1 MRTFIIHAEETDES
15 RIWTVN
21 MTSFCKFEGDI
32 DGVSFEDF
40 NPMGIMPRSSVR
52 DKHLL
57 WKDGIVPYEIS
68 AIFTTVQRKKITNA
82 MKMIEANSCVRFV
95 PRTIEPD
102 YLVINNDHGCFSMVG
117 RMQGRQVVS
126 LGSGCLFNEVIVHEL
141 MHVLG
146 FWHEQSRTDR
156 DDFIIIRAENVIPSM
171 VGQFRKIELPYVD
184 FLDEKYDYYSI
195 MHYDSKAF
203 SRNGENTI
211 EAIEPAMTEVIGKAL
226 ELSASDIRKLN
237 KLYECTTVN
246 GIVTDPP
253 PPESTTVFSR
263 STTPTPPTS
272 IPKPEWPSKPN
283 MSSWT
288 LYLRLEGHLLLLW
301 MMMLFSLVEPNVR
314 IASTIVTRLHA
325 IVVAFGCRFAQA
337 DSPSRHRSTTL
348 TVCRMGICWTK
359 FRPFN
364 TSSSGQR
371 RKKLTIVVGS
381 DCPNNSTSSYTDCRK
396 IDTLEKYRFANLCG
410 VEKIKENCAIAGEQ
424 FTIDNCQNCTLCI
437 FDRTAAVT
445 IDDCIK
451 CNILIGPCAGS
462 IFIRN
467 CKSCQFWII
476 CQQLR
481 TRDCHDLQLNVFC
494 QTKPTIEAS
503 KNIQFSCIQIHY
515 DGLDKQMT
523 AARLNPL
530 NNYWDVVH
538 DFSADESPVAN
549 YTLLY
554 EEKAVQLQSAAVFQ
568 NSSVTFERSKSTVL
582 STGNLLSENID
593 QVAILF
599 CQVDNENIV
608 DDPKE
613 PLLMILDIYRQ
624 LNVSF
629 VKTVQTSVDAATM
642 RHFVNPRWK
651 GSSKSKAVMA
661 IFIWNCTDDEQKN
674 FFNKAISSNNWVGKV
689 NLKVGSDAMDV
700 IDEVYKIIDSNRS

>member
-1 MRTFIIHAEETDES
+1 
-15 RIWTVN
+15 
-21 MTSFCKFEGDI
+21 
-32 DGVSFEDF
+32 
-40 NPMGIMPRSSVR
+40 MGIMPRSSVR

-226 ELSASDIRKLN
+226 ELSASDIRKHLAVD
-237 KLYECTTVN
+237 L
-246 GIVTDPP
+246 
-253 PPESTTVFSR
+253 
-263 STTPTPPTS
+263 
-272 IPKPEWPSKPN
+272 
-283 MSSWT
+283 
-288 LYLRLEGHLLLLW
+288 LRPIHQVDIEAPHLLSVVW
-301 MMMLFSLVEPNVR
+301 EFVGQNFDHSTPAFSLIASKR
-314 IASTIVTRLHA
+314 LIASTNNNR
-325 IVVAFGCRFAQA
+325 QYMD
-337 DSPSRHRSTTL
+337 DSRPVGKKQL
-348 TVCRMGICWTK
+348 PI
-359 FRPFN
+359 FR
-364 TSSSGQR
+364 
-371 RKKLTIVVGS
+371 
-381 DCPNNSTSSYTDCRK
+381 DCRK

-451 CNILIGPCAGS
+451 CNILIGPCAG
-462 IFIRN
+462 RN

-661 IFIWNCTDDEQKN
+661 IFIWNCTDDEQN
-674 FFNKAISSNNWVGKV
+674 VFNKAISSNNWVGKV

>member
-1 MRTFIIHAEETDES
+1 
-15 RIWTVN
+15 
-21 MTSFCKFEGDI
+21 
-32 DGVSFEDF
+32 
-40 NPMGIMPRSSVR
+40 MGIMPRSSVR

-211 EAIEPAMTEVIGKAL
+211 EAVEPKMTEVIGKAL

-246 GIVTDPP
+246 AVVTDPPPP

-272 IPKPEWPSKPN
+272 IAKPEWPTQCQDRFDDCDTFARYCRRFAFRHVMKKHCPKTCEFRFTKLTSKHT
-283 MSSWT
+283 SSHCLSYGT
-288 LYLRLEGHLLLLW
+288 LLDK
-301 MMMLFSLVEPNVR
+301 
-314 IASTIVTRLHA
+314 ISTIQQQQPPTVQE
-325 IVVAFGCRFAQA
+325 I
-337 DSPSRHRSTTL
+337 DHRQRGLSKQL
-348 TVCRMGICWTK
+348 YIFLYVQLPI
-359 FRPFN
+359 FR
-364 TSSSGQR
+364 
-371 RKKLTIVVGS
+371 
-381 DCPNNSTSSYTDCRK
+381 DCRK

-424 FTIDNCQNCTLCI
+424 FTIDNCQDCTLCI

-467 CKSCQFWII
+467 CKNCQFWII

-503 KNIQFSCIQIHY
+503 TNIQFSCIQIHY

-530 NNYWDVVH
+530 NNYWNVVH

-554 EEKAVQLQSAAVFQ
+554 EEKAVQLQSESVFQ

-582 STGNLLSENID
+582 STGNLLSENVD

-599 CQVDNENIV
+599 CQVDNDKTV

-629 VKTVQTSVDAATM
+629 VKTVQTPVDAATM

-651 GSSKSKAVMA
+651 GGSKSKAVMA
-661 IFIWNCTDDEQKN
+661 IFIWNCTDSEQN
-674 FFNKAISSNNWVGKV
+674 LFNKAINSNNWVGKV
-689 NLKVGSDAMDV
+689 NLKVGNDAMNV
-700 IDEVYKIIDSNRS
+700 IDEVYKIIDSNRL

>member
-1 MRTFIIHAEETDES
+1 
-15 RIWTVN
+15 
-21 MTSFCKFEGDI
+21 
-32 DGVSFEDF
+32 
-40 NPMGIMPRSSVR
+40 MGIMPRSSVR

-211 EAIEPAMTEVIGKAL
+211 EAIEPKMTEVIGKAL

-237 KLYECTTVN
+237 KLYECTAVN
-246 GIVTDPP
+246 GIVTDPPP

-272 IPKPEWPSKPN
+272 IPKPEWP
-283 MSSWT
+283 T
-288 LYLRLEGHLLLLW
+288 QCQDRFDDCDTFARYCR
-301 MMMLFSLVEPNVR
+301 
-314 IASTIVTRLHA
+314 
-325 IVVAFGCRFAQA
+325 RFAFRHA
-337 DSPSRHRSTTL
+337 DLPSRHRSTTL

-381 DCPNNSTSSYTDCRK
+381 DCPNNSTSSYTWDCRK

-503 KNIQFSCIQIHY
+503 TNIQFSCIQIHY

-554 EEKAVQLQSAAVFQ
+554 EEKAVHLQSEAVFQ
-568 NSSVTFERSKSTVL
+568 NLSVTFERSKSTVL

-629 VKTVQTSVDAATM
+629 VKTVQTPVDAATM

-661 IFIWNCTDDEQKN
+661 IFIWNCTDNEQN

-689 NLKVGSDAMDV
+689 NLKVGSDAMNV
-700 IDEVYKIIDSNRS
+700 IDEVYKIIDSNRLCLVVNQTRNLELY

>member
-1 MRTFIIHAEETDES
+1 MNS
-15 RIWTVN
+15 
-21 MTSFCKFEGDI
+21 KFEGDI

-68 AIFTTVQRKKITNA
+68 AIFTTVQRKKVTNA

-102 YLVINNDHGCFSMVG
+102 YLVINNDQGCFSMVG

-211 EAIEPAMTEVIGKAL
+211 EAVEPKMTEVIGKAL

-246 GIVTDPP
+246 AVVTDP

-263 STTPTPPTS
+263 STTPTLPTS
-272 IPKPEWPSKPN
+272 IAKPEWP
-283 MSSWT
+283 T
-288 LYLRLEGHLLLLW
+288 QCQDRFDDCDTFARYCR
-301 MMMLFSLVEPNVR
+301 
-314 IASTIVTRLHA
+314 
-325 IVVAFGCRFAQA
+325 RFAF
-337 DSPSRHRSTTL
+337 RHVMKKHCPKTCEFRVCNLLRPIYQVDVEAYSL
-348 TVCRMGICWTK
+348 TVYRMGLCWTK

-364 TSSSGQR
+364 SSNQQC
-371 RKKLTIVVGS
+371 KKLTIVGV
-381 DCPNNSTSSYTDCRK
+381 DCPNDNSTSSYTPVGKKQLPIFRDCRK

-424 FTIDNCQNCTLCI
+424 FTIDNCQDCTLCI

-445 IDDCIK
+445 VDDCIK

-503 KNIQFSCIQIHY
+503 TNIQFSCIQIHY

-530 NNYWDVVH
+530 NNYWNVVH

-554 EEKAVQLQSAAVFQ
+554 EEKAVQLQSESVFQ

-582 STGNLLSENID
+582 STGNLLSENVD

-599 CQVDNENIV
+599 CQVDNDKTV

-629 VKTVQTSVDAATM
+629 VKTVQTPVDAATM

-651 GSSKSKAVMA
+651 GGSKSKAVMA
-661 IFIWNCTDDEQKN
+661 IFIWNCTDSEQN
-674 FFNKAISSNNWVGKV
+674 LFNKVISSNNWVGKV
-689 NLKVGSDAMDV
+689 NLKVGSDAMAV
-700 IDEVYKIIDSNRS
+700 IDEVYKIIDSNRFFLRADSFLHCPQKENSGYLV

>member
-272 IPKPEWPSKPN
+272 IPKPEWP
-283 MSSWT
+283 T
-288 LYLRLEGHLLLLW
+288 QCQDRFDDCDTFARYCR
-301 MMMLFSLVEPNVR
+301 
-314 IASTIVTRLHA
+314 
-325 IVVAFGCRFAQA
+325 RFAFRHA

-381 DCPNNSTSSYTDCRK
+381 DCPNNSTSSYTPVGKKQLPIFRDCRK

>member
-211 EAIEPAMTEVIGKAL
+211 EAIEPKMTEVIGKAL

-237 KLYECTTVN
+237 KLYECTAVN
-246 GIVTDPP
+246 GIVTDPPPPP

-272 IPKPEWPSKPN
+272 IPKPEWP
-283 MSSWT
+283 T
-288 LYLRLEGHLLLLW
+288 QCQDRFDDCDTFARYCR
-301 MMMLFSLVEPNVR
+301 
-314 IASTIVTRLHA
+314 
-325 IVVAFGCRFAQA
+325 RFAFRHA
-337 DSPSRHRSTTL
+337 DLPSRHRSTTL

-381 DCPNNSTSSYTDCRK
+381 DCPNNSTSSYTWDCRK

-503 KNIQFSCIQIHY
+503 TNIQFSCIQIHY

-554 EEKAVQLQSAAVFQ
+554 EEKAVQLQSEAVFQ

-582 STGNLLSENID
+582 STGNLLSENTD

-629 VKTVQTSVDAATM
+629 VKTVQTPVDAATM

-661 IFIWNCTDDEQKN
+661 IFIWNCTDNEQN
-674 FFNKAISSNNWVGKV
+674 VFNKAISSNNWVGKV
-689 NLKVGSDAMDV
+689 NLKVGSDAMNV
-700 IDEVYKIIDSNRS
+700 IDEVYKIIDSNRL

>member
-1 MRTFIIHAEETDES
+1 
-15 RIWTVN
+15 
-21 MTSFCKFEGDI
+21 
-32 DGVSFEDF
+32 
-40 NPMGIMPRSSVR
+40 
-52 DKHLL
+52 
-57 WKDGIVPYEIS
+57 
-68 AIFTTVQRKKITNA
+68 
-82 MKMIEANSCVRFV
+82 
-95 PRTIEPD
+95 
-102 YLVINNDHGCFSMVG
+102 
-117 RMQGRQVVS
+117 
-126 LGSGCLFNEVIVHEL
+126 
-141 MHVLG
+141 
-146 FWHEQSRTDR
+146 
-156 DDFIIIRAENVIPSM
+156 
-171 VGQFRKIELPYVD
+171 
-184 FLDEKYDYYSI
+184 
-195 MHYDSKAF
+195 
-203 SRNGENTI
+203 
-211 EAIEPAMTEVIGKAL
+211 
-226 ELSASDIRKLN
+226 
-237 KLYECTTVN
+237 
-246 GIVTDPP
+246 
-253 PPESTTVFSR
+253 
-263 STTPTPPTS
+263 
-272 IPKPEWPSKPN
+272 
-283 MSSWT
+283 
-288 LYLRLEGHLLLLW
+288 
-301 MMMLFSLVEPNVR
+301 
-314 IASTIVTRLHA
+314 
-325 IVVAFGCRFAQA
+325 
-337 DSPSRHRSTTL
+337 
-348 TVCRMGICWTK
+348 MGICWTK

-381 DCPNNSTSSYTDCRK
+381 DCPNNSTSSYTWDCRK

-451 CNILIGPCAGS
+451 CNILIGPCAG
-462 IFIRN
+462 RN

-599 CQVDNENIV
+599 CKVDNENIV